1 MKFLIFLLV
10 AVIAAAAGYFLHPTV
25 YKAVEKLRPEKRVV
39 VLTVEEKRSADAK
52 AAAAP
57 KHNLDDTKKLLN
69 QIRGN
74 MDPNPGSTTGTVA
87 TTETK
92 PVKSDD
98 EIDRKYPMPTLR
110 TIEEITKN
118 WTTVPATAFP
128 RKVKSTLPIDFQ
140 MAAGKT
146 TLPPGSEIVALA
158 FDNGMMTVS
167 RSLDNPLKSVVT
179 LASTDFQ
186 ETMTRLYKAYVDKR
200 TNDVMKAREN
210 ARYARDNPAPPPP
223 PVDEQAKLAGNR
235 PAFDGDGKVAE
246 MVASIGAKDVTEFK
260 LSNIQSWGPVEFQ
273 MDGGKGYWVCT
284 IVVRMSTMF
293 GEVDTEVS
301 AYMANGRVAKWIYA
315 GSKEPVQ

>member
-25 YKAVEKLRPEKRVV
+25 YKAVEKLRPERRVIV
-39 VLTVEEKRSADAK
+39 QTVEEKK
-52 AAAAP
+52 AEAARIAAAP
-57 KHNLDDTKKLLN
+57 KHSIDDTKKLMDK
-69 QIRGN
+69 IRGT
-74 MDPNPGSTTGTVA
+74 MDTNPGAGAPVVA
-87 TTETK
+87 AETK

-146 TLPPGSEIVALA
+146 TLPPGSEIVALGL
-158 FDNGMMTVS
+158 DNGMMTVS

-200 TNDVMKAREN
+200 TNDVMKSREN

-223 PVDEQAKLAGNR
+223 PVDEQAKIAGAR

-301 AYMANGRVAKWIYA
+301 AFMANGRVTKWIYA